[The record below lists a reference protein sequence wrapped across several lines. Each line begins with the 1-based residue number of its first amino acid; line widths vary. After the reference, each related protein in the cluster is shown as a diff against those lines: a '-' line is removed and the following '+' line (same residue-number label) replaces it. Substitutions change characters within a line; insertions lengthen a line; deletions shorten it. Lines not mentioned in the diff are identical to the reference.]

1 MNSDT
6 RFKDAL
12 RLALPLLLFMLLP
25 ISGCSLL
32 GFEDAEVEPPK
43 MEFLELT
50 MSRASLNATE
60 FEHFRIKDNILFLE
74 CGKVNRSLFRPED
87 EKISRFEKTQLYQA
101 RQIASDFVMS
111 VKIDPP
117 TWKPPGRSNSLSD
130 PGKLEL
136 SASSEGESVKVS
148 TSLDSISDPHNS
160 AEREL
165 NKLVRAVRLL
175 AGKKVCGNS
184 EFYGLGYLR

>member
-1 MNSDT
+1 MVI
-6 RFKDAL
+6 
-12 RLALPLLLFMLLP
+12 P
-25 ISGCSLL
+25 ILTGCSLL
-32 GFEDAEVEPPK
+32 GFDDYEVEPPK

-74 CGKVNRSLFRPED
+74 CGKVNRGLFRPED
-87 EKISRFEKTQLYQA
+87 EQITRFQKNQLYRA
-101 RQIASDFVMS
+101 RQIASDFVTTS
-111 VKIDPP
+111 RNDQPK
-117 TWKPPGRSNSLSD
+117 WKAPGRSNSLSD

-136 SASSEGESVKVS
+136 SVSSEGESVKVT